1 MNDPYSILGVAPTS
15 SDEEIKKAYRD
26 LVRKYHP
33 DAYQNNPLADLA
45 EEKMKEIN
53 NAYDTITQMRKA
65 GQTSPPQSAYQN
77 PYQNSYQN
85 PQGQNPIYQQV
96 RMMIQINDLMA
107 AEELLG
113 QYPEETGEWYYLSG
127 TVAYRKGW
135 IDVAERHF
143 STACR
148 LSPGNPE
155 YQQALFTIQHQ
166 GQFAPRPSPCCCC
179 CPCDGDCCTTLLC
192 LNCLCGDG
200 CCC

>member
-53 NAYDTITQMRKA
+53 NAYETITQMRKG
-65 GQTSPPQSAYQN
+65 GQTSASQN
-77 PYQNSYQN
+77 GHQN
-85 PQGQNPIYQQV
+85 PQGGSQNTQEQNPIYQQI
-96 RMMIQINDLMA
+96 RIMIQTNNLA
-107 AEELLG
+107 GAEQLLL
-113 QYPEETGEWYYLSG
+113 QHPEQTGEWNYLSG

-135 IDVAERHF
+135 LDVAERHF
-143 STACR
+143 TTACQM
-148 LSPGNPE
+148 SPGNPE

-166 GQFAPRPSPCCCC
+166 SNFRPTTTPCCC
-179 CPCDGDCCTTLLC
+179 CPCNGDCCTTLLC
-192 LNCLCGDG
+192 LNCFCGDG

>member
-1 MNDPYSILGVAPTS
+1 MMKDPYSILGIAPTS
-15 SDEEIKKAYRD
+15 SDEEVKKAYRD

-53 NAYDTITQMRKA
+53 NAYETITQMRKG
-65 GQTSPPQSAYQN
+65 GQGATSSSPQGGYQSAEE
-77 PYQNSYQN
+77 
-85 PQGQNPIYQQV
+85 QNPIYQQI
-96 RMMIQINDLMA
+96 RMMIQTQNLA
-107 AEELLG
+107 GAEQLL
-113 QYPEETGEWYYLSG
+113 QQHPEQTGEWHYLSG

-135 IDVAERHF
+135 LDVAKEHF
-143 STACR
+143 TAACQ

-166 GQFAPRPSPCCCC
+166 GNFHPTVNPCCCC

-192 LNCLCGDG
+192 FNCLCGDG